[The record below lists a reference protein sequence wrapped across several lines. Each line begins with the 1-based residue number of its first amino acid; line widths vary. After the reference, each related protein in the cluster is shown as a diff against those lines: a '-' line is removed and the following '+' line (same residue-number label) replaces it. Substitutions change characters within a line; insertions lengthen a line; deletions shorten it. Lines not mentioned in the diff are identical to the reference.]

1 MKYGTPLAEAA
12 YLLSLDHAEASVGES
27 SEVTVGRMY
36 QALVVVS
43 RGHLI
48 RADLDYAM
56 RAVPAGREYLVWI
69 IEDEEGHIT
78 EHKRA
83 DVDSAIKTAKSM
95 REDFAGVT
103 AHYAKPIDWQAI
115 SDGFASVRSEEGE

>member
-12 YLLSLDHAEASVGES
+12 YLLSIDHAEAKVGES
-27 SEVTVGRMY
+27 SEYGVGRMY

-56 RAVPAGREYLVWI
+56 NAIRPGREYLVWI
-69 IEDEEGHIT
+69 VEDEEGHIT
-78 EHKRA
+78 EHKSA
-83 DVDSAIKTAKSM
+83 DVDSAIKTAKDM
-95 REDFAGVT
+95 REQFAGVT
-103 AHYAKPIDWQAI
+103 AHYEKPIDWSKI
-115 SDGFASVRSEEGE
+115 SDGFASVRKEEA